1 LIERRRC
8 WGADRVWWVDGSD
21 RVRSLPTAWTSE
33 AEEDA
38 FVARSGGRSAFRP
51 EDLLALAELLAG
63 IAAGGGV
70 RVECS
75 GGGASVKRI
84 TPHE

>member
-1 LIERRRC
+1 M
-8 WGADRVWWVDGSD
+8 
-21 RVRSLPTAWTSE
+21 RSLPTAWTSE

-38 FVARSGGRSAFRP
+38 FIALSGGRSAFRP

-63 IAAGGGV
+63 IAAGASG
-70 RVECS
+70 RMECS
-75 GGGASVKRI
+75 VGGTGVKQI

>member
-1 LIERRRC
+1 MERRRY
-8 WGADRVWWVDGSD
+8 WGMDRVWWVDESD

-38 FVARSGGRSAFRP
+38 FVLLSGGRSAFRP
-51 EDLLALAELLAG
+51 EDLLALADLLVG
-63 IAAGGGV
+63 VAAGAGD

-75 GGGASVKRI
+75 GGGAGVKRI

>member
-1 LIERRRC
+1 MIERRRY
-8 WGADRVWWVDGSD
+8 WGVDRVLWLERGD
-21 RVRSLPTAWTSE
+21 RVRSLPSAWTSE
-33 AEEDA
+33 ADEDA
-38 FVARSGGRSAFRP
+38 FVALSGGRSAFRP

-63 IAAGGGV
+63 IAAAASG

-75 GGGASVKRI
+75 GGGAGVKQI